1 MFRDFNTDLQS
12 IKGMGGRIGHIIFRA
27 QCENAGLLVKKK
39 LHFQDGNS
47 RTAEK
52 PGTLLSKRPGVAA
65 QVTKPA

>member
-1 MFRDFNTDLQS
+1 
-12 IKGMGGRIGHIIFRA
+12 MGGRIGHIIFRA

-52 PGTLLSKRPGVAA
+52 PGTLLSERPGVAA